1 MRAHLNFCNIG
12 MLRKET
18 ERMAELCLEGGSNE
32 TPFLSVGFR
41 YEMSKIEIIQ
51 NALELYEAVFYYRHD
66 LILSGLA

>member
-1 MRAHLNFCNIG
+1 
-12 MLRKET
+12 
-18 ERMAELCLEGGSNE
+18 MAELCLEGGSNE